1 MLWGCVAGRSA
12 VPRSRALAAARCGT
26 IWESLAWDEGM
37 PATVEARSRRY
48 RVAAIV
54 PSTAGA
60 GPQGPIRWFADPYR
74 PRLLYVLAN
83 DGVHRSD
90 GGGARWVLDSSLT

>member
-1 MLWGCVAGRSA
+1 
-12 VPRSRALAAARCGT
+12 
-26 IWESLAWDEGM
+26 M

-60 GPQGPIRWFADPYR
+60 GPQGPIRWFADPCR
-74 PRLLYVLAN
+74 PRLVYVLAN

-90 GGGARWVLDSSLT
+90 GGGARWVLDSSLTADVTDGGTYPFGLGDTSCRRVAS